1 MVKQGKGAVGLLFP
15 VYAHGHPKEDASKSG
30 GCPASRGKIF
40 PYSIGRPT
48 KKVLEKYE
56 KRVIILLNNLII
68 KLLRNQNIKVSKHC
82 AERSI
87 WKWET

>member
-40 PYSIGRPT
+40 PYSIVQIFLVSQIPFNDNFRFPFITGECRIHKGAFQLGR
-48 KKVLEKYE
+48 KQAD
-56 KRVIILLNNLII
+56 RRNN
-68 KLLRNQNIKVSKHC
+68 Q
-82 AERSI
+82 
-87 WKWET
+87 